1 MSGDGARR
9 LASVVLGLL
18 GGRDGRPLVAR
29 VTAIAGS
36 TATAPVT
43 VRVNGADLQ
52 LPRLASYPTPAIGDT
67 VQIIRTGGTWVV
79 QGRLTGY
86 PT

>member
-1 MSGDGARR
+1 VTGDGTRKLAIVLMNLVGARG
-9 LASVVLGLL
+9 VPVM
-18 GGRDGRPLVAR
+18 AR
-29 VTAIAGS
+29 VTATAGS

-52 LPRLASYPTPAIGDT
+52 LPRLASYPTPAVGDT
-67 VQIIRTGGTWVV
+67 VLLIRAGGTWVI
-79 QGRLTGY
+79 QGRLSAF